1 MRLDHP
7 RFRINTK
14 SNGLPWWLRHK
25 VFAYIAGDLGLI
37 PGSGRSP
44 EEENGNPLQYSCL
57 ENPMDRGA
65 WWATVHRVTKS
76 RTWLSDFNSL
86 HFTKSN
92 DWYRVG
98 KALGWWRQ
106 RLRHHTLRR
115 LQGNIFSCLFEF
127 WLAQVL
133 VFWCLCWHLYF
144 GLLTSI
150 TGKEYISA
158 AWSHQISGNLLR

>member
-1 MRLDHP
+1 MDFPGGSDIKCLPTMQETWVWSLGQEDSLKKKMATHSSILAWKIP
-7 RFRINTK
+7 WTEEPD
-14 SNGLPWWLRHK
+14 GLQST
-25 VFAYIAGDLGLI
+25 
-37 PGSGRSP
+37 GS
-44 EEENGNPLQYSCL
+44 Q
-57 ENPMDRGA
+57 
-65 WWATVHRVTKS
+65 RVGHDWET
-76 RTWLSDFNSL
+76 SL

-106 RLRHHTLRR
+106 RLRHHTLWR
-115 LQGNIFSCLFEF
+115 LQGSIFSCLFEF

-150 TGKEYISA
+150 TGKEYLSA
-158 AWSHQISGNLLR
+158 AWSHQVSGNLLR